1 MDDPLLWQ
9 LLLQVILI
17 FLNAV
22 FACAEIAVI
31 SMKDTKI
38 SLLAEQ
44 GDKRAA
50 KLAALKAVPA
60 KFLSTIQVAITL
72 AGFLGSAFAAENFAD
87 RLTGFVMGLGV
98 KIPESTVNA
107 AAVIVITLILSFFTL
122 VLGELVP
129 KQLAMKK
136 TEKIALA
143 LAGPL
148 TFFAKIFAPIVWLLT
163 ASTNG
168 VLRLIGID
176 PNEKEDNVSE
186 EEVRMMVDEGA
197 KTGVFDSNE
206 NEIIQNVF
214 EFDDLTVGEFLT
226 HRTEVSMLWQEESN
240 EDWDITIHGSR
251 HTLFPICGESV
262 DDIIGILNSKD
273 YFRLQDRSRESIM
286 KSAVTPPYFVP
297 ENVKADVLFKQM
309 KKTRNHF
316 AVVLDEYGGFT
327 GIVTMND
334 ILEQLVGDLEDDMN
348 QTEPEA
354 EVKII
359 DSATWEIKGTVGLE
373 EVAQATGVELPVEE
387 YDTFGGFV
395 FGFYGSVPDDGTT
408 FEIDACGLHIKVLEI
423 LDHRVEKALLSLEVS
438 TETEEKTEE

>member
-17 FLNAV
+17 LLNAV

-31 SMKDTKI
+31 SMKDAKL

-44 GDKRAA
+44 GDKRAER
-50 KLAALKAVPA
+50 LIALKNVPA
-60 KFLSTIQVAITL
+60 RFLSTIQVAITL

-87 RLTGFVMGLGV
+87 RLTDLVMSWGLKV
-98 KIPESTVNA
+98 PSSSVNA
-107 AAVIVITLILSFFTL
+107 VAVIVITLVLSFFTL
-122 VLGELVP
+122 VFGELVP

-143 LAGPL
+143 LAGLL

-168 VLRLIGID
+168 ILRLLGID
-176 PNEKEDNVSE
+176 PNEKEDNISE
-186 EEVRMMVDEGA
+186 EEVLMLVDEGT
-197 KTGVFDSNE
+197 KTGIFDSSE

-226 HRTEVSMLWQEESN
+226 HRTEVSMLWTEESN
-240 EDWDITIHGSR
+240 EDWDLTIHSSR

-262 DDIIGILNSKD
+262 DDIVGILNSKD
-273 YFRLQDRSRESIM
+273 YFRLQSKSREHIM
-286 KSAVTPPYFVP
+286 KHAVTAPYFVP

-327 GIVTMND
+327 GIVTMSD
-334 ILEQLVGDLEDDMN
+334 ILEQLVGDLEDDVN
-348 QTEPEA
+348 QTEPEW
-354 EVKII
+354 EINVI
-359 DSATWEIKGTVGLE
+359 DSATWEIKGTVALE
-373 EVAQATGVELPVEE
+373 EVAQAIGVELPVEE

-395 FGFYGSVPDDGTT
+395 FGLYGSVPDDGATI
-408 FEIDACGLHIKVLEI
+408 EVDACGLHVKVLEI
-423 LDHRVEKALLSLEVS
+423 LDHRVERALISLEISIDKES
-438 TETEEKTEE
+438 T

>member
-286 KSAVTPPYFVP
+286 KSAGGPTVILHCNSTASSLSESSIIAVTTVVP
-297 ENVKADVLFKQM
+297 
-309 KKTRNHF
+309 
-316 AVVLDEYGGFT
+316 
-327 GIVTMND
+327 
-334 ILEQLVGDLEDDMN
+334 
-348 QTEPEA
+348 TERAATTPVSSTEAIFSSA
-354 EVKII
+354 EVYV
-359 DSATWEIKGTVGLE
+359 TV
-373 EVAQATGVELPVEE
+373 
-387 YDTFGGFV
+387 
-395 FGFYGSVPDDGTT
+395 
-408 FEIDACGLHIKVLEI
+408 C
-423 LDHRVEKALLSLEVS
+423 VS
-438 TETEEKTEE
+438 DKL